1 MNKYNFKKISKFLP
15 VLIIIQTYKSWREDR
30 TLRLGAGLAY
40 YGVFAIVPILTLM
53 VGVATYFFSSADI
66 ILYTQE
72 ALTKIFGVD
81 LSSALNQ
88 VVNKL
93 TTESAEKT
101 VTASSIIS
109 LIVLFVTA
117 SFIFVAF
124 QDALDTIWH
133 KPIRLGWKK
142 WIKKYIGAY
151 VVVLIISLVLLCG
164 LLINTMGKLAQSFL
178 PGQFVVLENLAGLV
192 VSLSSWAL
200 GILVLALI
208 YRLMIYQK
216 ISWIILIISSA
227 ITSIL
232 IVLGTWCLGFYLS
245 NYADSSVSGAVGAV
259 MLLLIWIYYEAQII
273 LIGAQLIKILDKNRK
288 KLPQILF
295 AKS

>member
-1 MNKYNFKKISKFLP
+1 MKTQKIKSLSKFLP
-15 VLIIIQTYKSWREDR
+15 IYIISQTYKSWREDR

-53 VGVATYFFSSADI
+53 VGVATYFFSTQDI
-66 ILYTQE
+66 VLYTQE
-72 ALTKIFGVD
+72 ALSKIFGVE
-81 LSSALNQ
+81 LSSALNE

-93 TTESAEKT
+93 TEESAKST

-109 LIVLFVTA
+109 LIVLFITA

-151 VVVLIISLVLLCG
+151 IVVLIISLVLFSG

-178 PGQFVVLENLAGLV
+178 PGQFVILENLASLV

-200 GILVLALI
+200 GIIVLTLI

-216 ISWIILIISSA
+216 ISWVILLISST
-227 ITSIL
+227 IISIL
-232 IVLGTWCLGFYLS
+232 IVLGTWLLGFYLS

-273 LIGAQLIKILDKNRK
+273 LIGAQLIKILDQNKK
-288 KLPQILF
+288 KLPKILF
-295 AKS
+295 SKS